1 MLALKW
7 PRCSLILLALLTWP
21 CHGFEMGVAHS
32 QVPPFA
38 TIIYTKSGPQL
49 RETDLLYRL
58 GQYIAKRTGESTTFT
73 IVKRPEVAQQLNQN
87 QVQSVCYMTPKWLPD
102 ANDEIVFTNPFLI
115 NRERVISRSSI
126 EDITTK
132 EQLKGFRIGLINGFH
147 YPAIAELV
155 ERKEVTPV
163 YFDKE
168 TATFVALFRRNNIDA
183 VIFKER
189 SFRHLLSVM
198 PHMGGEDKIRIHPLS
213 LGEVE
218 VSCALSKSGRRY
230 LDSINAAINDFITD
244 HPL

>member
-1 MLALKW
+1 
-7 PRCSLILLALLTWP
+7 
-21 CHGFEMGVAHS
+21 MGVSHS

-58 GQYIAKRTGESTTFT
+58 GQYIAKRTGEATHYTV
-73 IVKRPEVAQQLNQN
+73 VKRTEVAQQLNQN
-87 QVQSVCYMTPKWLPD
+87 NIQSLCYMTQKWLPN

-115 NRERVISRSSI
+115 NRERIISRSSI

-132 EQLKGFRIGLINGFH
+132 EQLRGLRIGLINGFH

-198 PHMGGEDKIRIHPLS
+198 PNMVGEDKIRIHPLS

-244 HPL
+244 YPL